1 SSSLVLTL
9 HPAETGVRAESQN
22 SLLEEVMHAT
32 DIKVDSK
39 LPHLITE
46 LPGPKAKKLVERDHH
61 VVSPSHSPDF
71 PLGAKFGRGAPVE
84 DIDGNPFLDFAA
96 GIAVVSTRHFHPEVV
111 AAIQKQAGELIHM
124 SGTDFYY
131 PSMVELAEK
140 LASIA
145 PGKEAKRVYFGNS
158 GAEAIEAAI
167 KLVKFHTKR
176 DKLVAFHGAF
186 HGRTMGSLSLTASR
200 AVQRKGFGTLLSGV
214 FHMPYPDTY
223 RGTYAIRPE
232 TASADCLSY
241 LENELFRRR
250 VDPDEVAGIF
260 IEPIQGEGGYLPA
273 PAEFLQG
280 LEKICHKYGIM
291 LVADEVQSGM
301 GRTGKWWAVDY
312 GGVEPDIICTAK
324 GIASGMPLSAIIT
337 KASVMDWK
345 PGAHAST
352 FGGNPVC
359 IAAALATL
367 GLIEGKYKANAARMG
382 EYIMRKTADW
392 TERHKI
398 VGEVRGRGLMI
409 GIEFVRDQKTKEK
422 APDIRTRIVQMA
434 FHKGLLV
441 LGSGD
446 TTLRLCPPLMIDEEQ
461 ADFAVRT
468 LDGII
473 SEIEK
478 TL

>member
-1 SSSLVLTL
+1 MQTT
-9 HPAETGVRAESQN
+9 ETIVE
-22 SLLEEVMHAT
+22 T
-32 DIKVDSK
+32 K
-39 LPHLITE
+39 LPHLITP
-46 LPGPKAKKLVERDHH
+46 LPGPKAKQIVERDAR
-61 VVSPSHSPDF
+61 VVSPSYTRDY
-71 PLGAKFGRGAPVE
+71 PLVAKRGRGAVIE
-84 DIDGNPFLDFAA
+84 DVDGNSFLDFAA
-96 GIAVVSTRHFHPEVV
+96 GIAVVSTGHCHPDVV
-111 AAIQKQAGELIHM
+111 AAIQKQAAELIHM

-131 PSMVELAEK
+131 PNMVELAEK
-140 LASIA
+140 LVSIA
-145 PGKEAKRVYFGNS
+145 PGKEPKRVYFGNS
-158 GAEAIEAAI
+158 GTEAVEAAI
-167 KLVKFHTKR
+167 KLVKYHTKR
-176 DKLVAFHGAF
+176 DKLVAFHGSF
-186 HGRTMGSLSLTASR
+186 HGRTMGALSLTASR

-214 FHMPYPDTY
+214 FHMPFPDTY
-223 RGTYAIRPE
+223 RGTYGIRPE
-232 TASADCLSY
+232 HASADCLSY

-260 IEPIQGEGGYLPA
+260 IEPVQGEGGYLPA

-280 LEKICHKYGIM
+280 LEKICRKYGIM

-312 GGVEPDIICTAK
+312 AGVEPDIICTAK

-337 KASVMDWK
+337 KASVMDWT

-359 IAAALATL
+359 IAASLATL
-367 GLIEGKYKANAARMG
+367 ALIEKSYMANAARMG
-382 EYIMRKTADW
+382 EFIKRQTADW
-392 TERHKI
+392 PERHKI

-409 GIEFVRDQKTKEK
+409 GIEFVRDQKTKER
-422 APDIRTRIVQMA
+422 APDLRNRIVQMA

-461 ADFAVRT
+461 AEFAVRT

-473 SEIEK
+473 TEIER